1 MLIASNTA
9 NNGQNKSFTY
19 NLLNL
24 PKVSTVP
31 TGTATYTYDAT
42 GNKLRK
48 VSVISGV
55 TTNTDYIGGIQ
66 YNGAS
71 TADTLNFIQTEE
83 GRAVKQG
90 NGINYEYVYYL
101 GDNLGNTRIT
111 FGTKYG
117 IATVLQQ
124 DDYYPFGLEINR
136 GITSPKNEY
145 LYNKKELQEE
155 FTEYDYGARYY
166 DPVIGR
172 WNTIDPLAETS
183 RRWSTYN
190 YVFDNPIRLI
200 DPDGMSPDQ
209 YYGTNGKYLGVDENG
224 DNGQVKIV
232 GDENQAVLKT
242 GTTINSKNVTSLAT
256 VSKTDLKESLNVIKR
271 TDAKTDKDQ
280 TGGLHGESSLVM
292 KSGAVIQGQSGDKAT
307 INSIGNLE
315 SDESLPAIP
324 AGNTQ
329 ADVDATI
336 HAHVDATEVVG
347 DKIYFGNALEPSILD
362 KQDLNESGTNIITG
376 PLGPSSGFKPK
387 DLDHVIPKQPSIGIA
402 IFQGSLA
409 KPAATLTVK
418 AIDRILSKP

>member
-1 MLIASNTA
+1 MLIISPIYTYDGNGNMLIASNTA

-111 FGTKYG
+111 FGTKTG

-124 DDYYPFGLEINR
+124 DDYYPFGLEIPR
-136 GITSPKNEY
+136 IAGSPKNEY

-155 FTEYDYGARYY
+155 FTEYDYGARFY

-172 WNTIDPLAETS
+172 WTSVDPLAEKY
-183 RRWSTYN
+183 RRWSPYN
-190 YVFDNPIRLI
+190 YGVDNPIRFI
-200 DPDGMSPDQ
+200 DPDGMGPKPGDLFK
-209 YYGTNGKYLGVDENG
+209 TTDAAAKDFGKYYNGASILTHKEYASAIYKVVGKDGKVSYSYTKANPEGGAESHVPASGPNGEQVVADTHTHAQYTGNDPDPKNRYDDDHFSTTDTQGNDAEGIPGYVATPNGELQKYDPKTSAITVVSTDMPSDSNEGKKRENDISPVTG
-224 DNGQVKIV
+224 NSESKDRQ
-232 GDENQAVLKT
+232 EQREKT
-242 GTTINSKNVTSLAT
+242 ET
-256 VSKTDLKESLNVIKR
+256 
-271 TDAKTDKDQ
+271 AKPD
-280 TGGLHGESSLVM
+280 
-292 KSGAVIQGQSGDKAT
+292 
-307 INSIGNLE
+307 
-315 SDESLPAIP
+315 AIP
-324 AGNTQ
+324 KLIPPPPPPKKAG
-329 ADVDATI
+329 
-336 HAHVDATEVVG
+336 
-347 DKIYFGNALEPSILD
+347 S
-362 KQDLNESGTNIITG
+362 
-376 PLGPSSGFKPK
+376 
-387 DLDHVIPKQPSIGIA
+387 
-402 IFQGSLA
+402 
-409 KPAATLTVK
+409 
-418 AIDRILSKP
+418 